1 MHAVRIRLILAALC
15 LGLLGVSCSLPRAHA
30 QTTGFAGTV
39 TDMTTGAP
47 IQGATIR
54 VEGQAAVTDD
64 QGRYTLAVLPGLHD
78 VRAEADGYIGMT
90 HTLQRSLAGQIT
102 ALDFEMIPDSPT
114 AEQEAVIQA
123 KLLREPAEAQVL
135 FAEIDEAELYQVST
149 VPSTVRVGMLDG
161 TIVTMTMDEYLKGV
175 VPHEM
180 SPSWPLE
187 ALKAQAVAAR
197 SYAAT
202 NRKHA
207 AEGYDVCTTT
217 HCQYW
222 APTHYDTTDVAVD
235 ATHGQAALYDGSIIY
250 AFYHGHCDGR
260 TRSYREVWGDG
271 SVDIPYLQSVECP
284 CGYEQLWG
292 HGVGMCQEGA
302 RAMARDQGSDYVEIL
317 QHYYAGVTVEGP
329 TPNLITSAQVTPN
342 AGTDLTEF
350 VFTATY
356 DGPSLVLPA
365 VANVV
370 IDGRAYAMERVP
382 NAVGSGYHY
391 RLVIRLPAGGHS
403 HYYYFDDGYG
413 NPTRLPAS
421 GAYGGPNVSASIPG
435 GPTPTPVPYL
445 SDMARSHSLTSS
457 TVADWSWGAH
467 DGTVA
472 TGDVSEGA
480 LLLAAG
486 REQGTYTSPVLTLP
500 ERCDAVALTWVAQ
513 DPPELSSLQ
522 PRPVALEIR
531 TRLAGTAWRA
541 WQPVPPSDA
550 NGSRGRLTMSDL
562 CFGNV
567 DEVQFRVTLAK
578 TSLADPVLEQVRVVG
593 LVIDDDSAAIEAT
606 PLGIVSRE
614 GWGADEQLRSG
625 DTSYRTPR
633 IIILHHSGAPLGG
646 MSATRA
652 MRGLYYYDAVV
663 REVGDLG
670 VHYVIDGD
678 GVVYEGRYGG
688 VGAVGQHASQYDY
701 HSIGIVLLGDMGV
714 ETPSPAMLASL
725 TDLLARLGTNLG
737 IPATER
743 RAFQNITP
751 PTMAGLNELY
761 TRQAPRSPGANV
773 IARLAEIRSAI
784 LAKMAKLPADGA
796 RVGGIVP
803 LEVEAT
809 SGITEVVFAV
819 NGAVRHVAAEAP
831 YQWHW
836 HAYAESEGPNTLQIT
851 TRTDG
856 GESNITRQVQ
866 VDHTPPTGVG
876 ITTSAWTNRRALDL
890 ATGDATHVQVGYG
903 WVWEGEDLYH
913 GPNTGS
919 AVSDSAA
926 MNDVAWQ
933 AVPPTHGAGDWFGP
947 YTCAL
952 PAWGDYEV
960 SFRMRLASP
969 AGSGTLATIK
979 VQDEQGRRIYAQ
991 RTLTADML
999 PSDGSYT
1006 EISLNLPYQSVLP
1019 TCGDPDRSDGIE
1031 FFVHYTGAG
1040 GLALDRVTV
1049 WRARQP
1055 VADTI
1060 YDALPE
1066 QDGLHAVDVR
1076 FLDAA
1081 GNAVTQRVTIGLDRT
1096 KPVWSGIGDRSA
1108 VVQDTLSGID
1118 TDNVFWTDSPDGG
1131 ETWGSWRPLSLAAPL
1146 GTVEPV
1152 ALVAPDEAGPLVRF
1166 QVRDRAGNMTINRD
1180 APLLALPCILRGADG
1195 R

>member
-1 MHAVRIRLILAALC
+1 V
-15 LGLLGVSCSLPRAHA
+15 HA
-30 QTTGFAGTV
+30 QTTGFAGAV
-39 TDMTTGAP
+39 IDLATGAP
-47 IQGATIR
+47 IQGATIQ
-54 VEGQAAVTDD
+54 VEGQTAVTDA
-64 QGRYTLAVLPGLHD
+64 QGRYALAVLPGLHE

-90 HTLQRSLAGQIT
+90 HTLQRSLAGQVRE
-102 ALDFEMIPDSPT
+102 LGFEMIPRSPT

-123 KLLREPAEAQVL
+123 KLLREPAEAQAL
-135 FAEIDEAELYQVST
+135 FAEIDEAELYQVAT

-202 NRKHA
+202 NQKHA

-250 AFYHGHCDGR
+250 AFYHGHCDGH
-260 TRSYREVWGDG
+260 TRRYREVWGGG

-284 CGYEQLWG
+284 CGYDQLWG

-317 QHYYAGVTVEGP
+317 QHYYAGVTVPGP
-329 TPNLITSAQVTPN
+329 TPNLITSAQVTPA

-365 VANVV
+365 AAHVV
-370 IDGRAYAMERVP
+370 IDGRAYAMERLP
-382 NAVGSGYHY
+382 SAVGSGYHY
-391 RLVIRLPAGGHS
+391 RLVMRLPAGGHS

-413 NPTRLPAS
+413 NASRLPAS
-421 GAYGGPNVSASIPG
+421 GSFGGPSVSASLPDAPA
-435 GPTPTPVPYL
+435 PTPIPAL
-445 SDMARSHSLTSS
+445 SEMARSHSLTTS
-457 TVADWSWGAH
+457 TAVDWSWGEH
-467 DGTVA
+467 DGTVIA
-472 TGDVSEGA
+472 ESVGEGA
-480 LLLAAG
+480 VVLAAG
-486 REQGTYTSPVLTLP
+486 RDSGVYTSPVLALP

-513 DPPELSSLQ
+513 DPPELSWLQ
-522 PRPVALEIR
+522 PRPVALEVR
-531 TRLAGTAWRA
+531 TRLAGTSWLA
-541 WQPVPPSDA
+541 WQAVPPSDA
-550 NGSRGRLTMSDL
+550 NGSRGRLSMSDL
-562 CFGNV
+562 RFGGA
-567 DEVQFRVTLAK
+567 DEVQFRATLVK
-578 TSLADPVLEQVRVVG
+578 TSLAEPVLEQVRVVG
-593 LVIDDDSAAIEAT
+593 LVIDDDRAPIEVT
-606 PLGIVSRE
+606 SLGIVSRE
-614 GWGADEQLRSG
+614 GWGADERLRSAG
-625 DTSYRTPR
+625 TSYRTPR
-633 IIILHHSGAPLGG
+633 IVILHHTGASLGG
-646 MSATRA
+646 MPAARA

-678 GVVYEGRYGG
+678 GTIYEGRYGG
-688 VGAVGQHASQYDY
+688 VGVVGQHASQYDY
-701 HSIGIVLLGDMGV
+701 HSVAIALLGDMDT
-714 ETPSPAMLASL
+714 EAPSADMLASL
-725 TDLLARLGTNLG
+725 TDLLARLGRNLG
-737 IPATER
+737 IPATESR
-743 RAFQNITP
+743 VFQNITP
-751 PTMAGLNELY
+751 PAMAGLNELY
-761 TRQAPRSPGANV
+761 ARQAPRSPGANV
-773 IARLAEIRSAI
+773 VARLAEIRSAA
-784 LAKMAKLPADGA
+784 LAKMTKLPVDGE

-809 SGITEVVFAV
+809 SGIAEVAFAV

-831 YQWHW
+831 YLWHW
-836 HAYAESEGPNTLQIT
+836 HAYAESEGANTLGIII
-851 TRTDG
+851 RSDG
-856 GESNITRQVQ
+856 GESSITRQVQ

-876 ITTSAWTNRRALDL
+876 VTTPAWTNRRALDL
-890 ATGDATHVQVGYG
+890 ATGDATHVQVGNG

-926 MNDVAWQ
+926 INGVTWQ
-933 AVPPTHGAGDWFGP
+933 AVPPMQGAGDWFGP
-947 YTCAL
+947 YACAL
-952 PAWGDYEV
+952 PAWDDYEV

-979 VQDEQGRRIYAQ
+979 VQDEQGRRIYAH
-991 RTLTADML
+991 RSVTADML
-999 PSDGSYT
+999 PADGSYT
-1006 EISLNLPYQSVLP
+1006 EINLNLPYQSVLP
-1019 TCGDPDRSDGIE
+1019 TCGDPDRSDGLE

-1049 WRARQP
+1049 WRARQA
-1055 VADTI
+1055 VTGTI

-1066 QDGLHAVDVR
+1066 QDGLHTVDLR

-1081 GNAVTQRVTIGLDRT
+1081 GNAVTQHVTIGLDRT
-1096 KPVWSGIGDRSA
+1096 KPVWSGISDRSA

-1118 TDNVFWTDSPDGG
+1118 TDNVFWADSVDGG
-1131 ETWGSWRPLSLAAPL
+1131 ETWGPWRLLSLSAPL

-1152 ALVAPDEAGPLVRF
+1152 TLAAPDEAGPLVRF
-1166 QVRDRAGNMTINRD
+1166 QARDRAGNVTINRD
-1180 APLLALPCILRGADG
+1180 ASLLALPCILRNAGG
-1195 R
+1195 H